1 MSEET
6 MTQFKTEGQPLFE
19 KENKENDN
27 SSDSSSEKTDID
39 QSGSSDQNKDSDVNK
54 DGDKSTNFADHPRWK
69 QREDDWIKRFNE
81 QEKRHIDELAKF
93 REEID
98 SKFSTSQKEK
108 TDEAVEVPKWFGGDE
123 EQWQEFQKWNQSLV
137 SKAKDEALNEIKSK
151 SESEQKAI
159 DEATTYFQD
168 QVALLETDKTIN
180 PQGEKVDR
188 NKLLKFVLDND
199 LVDSKGRW
207 NYKAAY
213 QMMKGSSSSKNNS
226 IDEKKKLANSTISDN
241 KSETKNAGFSTSA
254 DFVKPGSRPW

>member
-19 KENKENDN
+19 KENNEND
-27 SSDSSSEKTDID
+27 SSDSSSEKTNID
-39 QSGSSDQNKDSDVNK
+39 QSGSSDQNKDSDANK

-69 QREDDWIKRFNE
+69 QREDDWTKRFNE

-93 REEID
+93 RQEID
-98 SKFSTSQKEK
+98 SKFSASQKGK
-108 TDEAVEVPKWFGGDE
+108 TEENVEIPKWFGGDE
-123 EQWQEFQKWNQSLV
+123 EQWQEYQKWNKTLV
-137 SKAKDEALNEIKSK
+137 SQAKEEALNEINSK
-151 SESEQKAI
+151 SESEKKAI

-168 QVALLETDKTIN
+168 QVVLLETDKSIN

-188 NKLLKFVLDND
+188 NKLLKFVEEND

-207 NYKAAY
+207 NYRAAY
-213 QMMKGSSSSKNNS
+213 QMMKGSTSSKQSNL
-226 IDEKKKLANSTISDN
+226 DEKKKIASATTSDT

-254 DFVKPGSRPW
+254 DFSKPGSRPW